1 MDAEDDWGPVQLCP
15 VCLSP
20 VDDDGETAAVRT
32 ACRHHYHLGCLLKC
46 MEHQGA
52 VCPVCRQQLDVEV
65 AADPRPWMGVRRS
78 NSHGVS
84 PFSRSLAGTPP
95 SGALFGLAATE
106 AAVAVEIAESVRRS
120 LAAEEENRWVTPAAP
135 VHADI
140 SDNEDSAD
148 PAIVGEAAGPSR
160 IARTGLT
167 NAVGGSRRPGESV
180 MAMEPA
186 PSSLSRR
193 RSMRGVNRWDF
204 PREFRWYAEIA
215 EAVARS
221 LADEAQYLQQGAD
234 ASDAGSENTFSVEEA
249 LSVVSDVVDPR
260 ALAGVEEAVLLL
272 HDAQILRARHRSS
285 AAMTAAMSALPL
297 GSELTPT
304 LRRHVQSCQRRAEE
318 HRTAGGM
325 NIADFNV
332 ADVVGIARAV
342 LRSLDEDSS
351 RLLPVPNG
359 PALEAGPPLDA
370 GLPLEAVPPLEA
382 VLLPNGPPLDAV
394 QELNC

>member
-1 MDAEDDWGPVQLCP
+1 MICP
-15 VCLSP
+15 ICLSP

-32 ACRHHYHLGCLLKC
+32 ACRHHYHLGCFLKC

-52 VCPVCRQQLDVEV
+52 VCPVCRQQVDVEV
-65 AADPRPWMGVRRS
+65 ALEPRPWMGARRS
-78 NSHGVS
+78 SPHGVS
-84 PFSRSLAGTPP
+84 PFGRGLPGVPS

-120 LAAEEENRWVTPAAP
+120 LAAEEENRWVTTTAP
-135 VHADI
+135 DHADT
-140 SDNEDSAD
+140 SLDEDTVA
-148 PAIVGEAAGPSR
+148 
-160 IARTGLT
+160 
-167 NAVGGSRRPGESV
+167 NAVASSRRPHESV

-186 PSSLSRR
+186 LSSRR
-193 RSMRGVNRWDF
+193 RMRGVNRWDF
-204 PREFRWYAEIA
+204 PGEFRWYAEIA

-221 LADEAQYLQQGAD
+221 LADEAQYLQQGAETP
-234 ASDAGSENTFSVEEA
+234 DAGSETTFSVEEA

-285 AAMTAAMSALPL
+285 AAVTAAMSALPL

-325 NIADFNV
+325 SIADFNV

-359 PALEAGPPLDA
+359 PPLDMV
-370 GLPLEAVPPLEA
+370 VPSAPPADSE
-382 VLLPNGPPLDAV
+382 LLPESEILLEGI
-394 QELNC
+394 